1 MHTVTKVL
9 IIVNLVVC
17 LILSQYV
24 WISLAG
30 NVQWREKFEFE
41 RDARHR
47 DKDRLEQAYN
57 DLLAARAANQERTSQ
72 NSAELAALNATKQGL
87 EAWRDDAKTS
97 AEDAERMANELTA
110 AVQPFDE
117 IQSQYNTEVVER
129 LQETV
134 GQLTS
139 RKAGL
144 YSNRGENLEKLANQ
158 QTEYAQKAEDYRRV
172 EFQMFLLQE
181 ELESRLDLKA
191 RYRWLRPDIQADLG
205 DNGPVIFAK
214 INWAVGNSVQLDK
227 GRRDGVELHQ
237 KYTITR
243 NGVTIAVV
251 DVVEV
256 QNETC
261 ECIVTD
267 LINKNAKPSAGDE
280 AITRLFMSRMKRR

>member
-1 MHTVTKVL
+1 MHTITKVL

-30 NVQWREKFEFE
+30 NVQWREAFEWE

-57 DLLAARAANQERTSQ
+57 ELLAARAANEKRTSQ
-72 NSAELAALNATKQGL
+72 SSAELAALNATKQGL
-87 EAWRDDAKTS
+87 EAWR
-97 AEDAERMANELTA
+97 EDATLVAKDAETAANELIA
-110 AVQPFDE
+110 AIAPFDG
-117 IQSQYNTEVVER
+117 IQTEYNTQVVER
-129 LQETV
+129 LQATV
-134 GQLTS
+134 ESLTA
-139 RKAGL
+139 RKADL
-144 YSNRGENLEKLANQ
+144 YEKRGQNLEAVANTQ
-158 QTEYAQKAEDYRRV
+158 NEYAQKAEDYRRV

-181 ELESRLDLKA
+181 ELEGRLDLKA

-205 DNGPVIFAK
+205 DNGPVIFASV
-214 INWAVGNSVQLDK
+214 NRAVGNSVQLNK

-251 DVVEV
+251 DIVEV

-261 ECIVTD
+261 EAIVTD
-267 LINKNAKPSAGDE
+267 LINKNVQPKAGDE
-280 AITRLFMSRMKRR
+280 AITRLFMSRLSRR